1 MENPDNLPVS
11 LLGVQPL
18 PTEEYCGYAIG
29 RVGDFHPFKHP
40 SRAEAR
46 IIVLHSNSLQLSH
59 VQHLKQETIS
69 LPTFEKIAKPLP
81 QLPTTRVAIGAVDGD
96 ENIGICSCSLL
107 VACDNEDLILD
118 GDQAARLT
126 GKALNDLFTL
136 KAEELIPLWR
146 EGNEGIADEDVPK
159 KRRILSEVSAE
170 NRNNEWM
177 TPVGHDC
184 LLVSKFFFSHNNL
197 LYMPINFTFNFFPVF
212 GCVAQADGSDI
223 AQIF

>member
-1 MENPDNLPVS
+1 MPESESFGSMFNNVSNSRSFCCWPFPEKVSLLVFWMENSDNLSVS

-18 PTEEYCGYAIG
+18 PTEKNGGYAIG

-81 QLPTTRVAIGAVDGD
+81 QLPTTRIAIGAIDGD

-107 VACDNEDLILD
+107 VACDDEDLILD
-118 GDQAARLT
+118 RHQAASLT
-126 GKALNDLFTL
+126 GKALDDLFTL
-136 KAEELIPLWR
+136 ETEELIPLWR
-146 EGNEGIADEDVPK
+146 EGDEGIADEDVPIK
-159 KRRILSEVSAE
+159 E
-170 NRNNEWM
+170 
-177 TPVGHDC
+177 
-184 LLVSKFFFSHNNL
+184 
-197 LYMPINFTFNFFPVF
+197 
-212 GCVAQADGSDI
+212 
-223 AQIF
+223 